1 MKITF
6 KLNGRDEEWEVEPG
20 ANLLDVLREN
30 GHTEVKRGCDTGDC
44 GACTVLVD
52 GVPRSSCTMMAGQAQ
67 GREITTIAGLGDALD
82 PHPLQQ
88 AWVEVGA
95 VQCGFCTPGMILSAK
110 ALLDEAPMPTEDQ
123 IKDALSGN
131 LCRCTG
137 YVKPIE
143 AIKLTATRL
152 NNDKGVTDA

>member
-1 MKITF
+1 MKLEF
-6 KLNGRDEEWEVEPG
+6 SLNGERVTWDVAPG
-20 ANLLDVLREN
+20 AIFLDVLREH
-30 GHTEVKRGCDTGDC
+30 GHDEVKRGCDTGDC

-52 GVPRSSCTMMAGQAQ
+52 GVARSSCTMMAAQAM
-67 GREITTIAGLGDALD
+67 GREITTIKGLGDALN
-82 PHPLQQ
+82 PHPLQE

-95 VQCGFCTPGMILSAK
+95 VQCGFCTPGMVLSAK
-110 ALLDEAPMPTEDQ
+110 ALLDENPLPTEAE

-143 AIKLTATRL
+143 AVKLVVNRS
-152 NNDKGVTDA
+152 DDRGRDG

>member
-1 MKITF
+1 MKIQVSVNN
-6 KLNGRDEEWEVEPG
+6 KLEVWDVEPHEI
-20 ANLLDVLREN
+20 LLDVLRKQ

-44 GACTVLVD
+44 GACTVLID
-52 GVPRSSCTMMAGQAQ
+52 GVPRSSCTMFAVQAAGH
-67 GREITTIAGLGDALD
+67 EITTIVGLGDQMD
-82 PHPLQQ
+82 PHPLQE

-110 ALLDEAPMPTEDQ
+110 ALLDENPMPTEEE

-143 AIKLTATRL
+143 AVKLTAQRIH
-152 NNDKGVTDA
+152 KEEK

>member
-1 MKITF
+1 MKIRVVV
-6 KLNGRDEEWEVEPG
+6 NHREEEWEVEPHEV
-20 ANLLDVLREN
+20 LLDVLRRE
-30 GHTEVKRGCDTGDC
+30 GHTDVKRGCDTGNC

-52 GVPRSSCTMMAGQAQ
+52 GVPRTSCTMFAVQAAGH
-67 GREITTIAGLGDALD
+67 EITTVSGLGDALN

-95 VQCGFCTPGMILSAK
+95 VQCGYCTPGMILSAK
-110 ALLDEAPMPTEDQ
+110 ALLDENLEPTVDE

-137 YVKPIE
+137 YVKPIKAVE
-143 AIKLTATRL
+143 LAAKRIRE
-152 NNDKGVTDA
+152 GRE